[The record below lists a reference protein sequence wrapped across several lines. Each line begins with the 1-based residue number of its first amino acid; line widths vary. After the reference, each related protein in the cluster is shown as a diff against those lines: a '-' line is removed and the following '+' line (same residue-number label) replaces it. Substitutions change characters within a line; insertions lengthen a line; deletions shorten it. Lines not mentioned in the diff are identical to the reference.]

1 MQDAGQADELAGQ
14 EGLVG
19 GLVGDGHTEE
29 VVGVAEHTA
38 QLGDLVVAGH
48 GGLELLHRI
57 QVAG

>member
-1 MQDAGQADELAGQ
+1 MNDDDAVRFESPDA
-14 EGLVG
+14 
-19 GLVGDGHTEE
+19 EE
-29 VVGVAEHTA
+29 VVGVAEHPA